1 MKILLLSAYD
11 ADSHRYWH
19 QNLTRQFPEHEWTL
33 LTLPAR
39 YFAWRI
45 RGNSLSWAFGE
56 QRPLLEQPYELLIA
70 TSMTDLSAL
79 KGMVPNLASIP
90 SVVYFH
96 ENQFA
101 YPATDNAHK
110 SVEPQIL
117 NIYTAACADHIL
129 FNTTY
134 NRDSFFSGAQ
144 TLLKKLPDHVPA
156 DLISQLK
163 ERASVL
169 PVPLENELFSPA
181 QNLKTELTD
190 WRDND
195 RKALRIVWA
204 ARWEYDKGP
213 AHLLA
218 ILEQLEKQN
227 TDYRLCLMGQ
237 SFRHSPKEFK
247 LIGERFKHRLVQFGY
262 AESREEY
269 LQWLR
274 SADVFLS
281 TALHEFQGLS
291 VLEAVA
297 CGCTPVLPGREVYP
311 ALFAEQYL
319 YNCAEHINQE
329 ATAACNKLS
338 EAVTEHDTSTPP
350 DVSYISWNNQRGA
363 YEDILNSITAKN

>member
-19 QNLTRQFPEHEWTL
+19 QNLIRQFPEHEWTL

-45 RGNSLSWAFGE
+45 RGNSLSWAFGK
-56 QRPLLEQPYELLIA
+56 QRSLLEQPYDLVIA
-70 TSMTDLSAL
+70 TSMTDFSAL

-117 NIYTAACADHIL
+117 NIYTAACADRIL
-129 FNTTY
+129 FNTSY
-134 NRDSFFSGAQ
+134 NRDSFFTGARA
-144 TLLKKLPDHVPA
+144 LLKKLPDHVPA
-156 DLISQLK
+156 DLIPQLQ

-169 PVPLENELFSPA
+169 PVPLETELFTSPA
-181 QNLKTELTD
+181 PRKKLTD
-190 WRDND
+190 WHDNNQ
-195 RKALRIVWA
+195 KVLKIVWA

-213 AHLLA
+213 SHLLA
-218 ILEQLEKQN
+218 ILERLEREN
-227 TDYRLCLMGQ
+227 TDYRLCLLGQ
-237 SFRHSPKEFK
+237 SFRNFPKEFK

-269 LQWLR
+269 LQWLG

-291 VLEAVA
+291 GLEAVA
-297 CGCTPVLPGREVYP
+297 CGCTPVLPAREVYP
-311 ALFAEQYL
+311 ALFPEKYL
-319 YNCAEHINQE
+319 YSCSEDINRE
-329 ATAACNKLS
+329 ATAACEKL
-338 EAVTEHDTSTPP
+338 TEIAAKHFTNIPP
-350 DVSYISWNNQRGA
+350 DVSYISWDNQREA
-363 YEDILNSITAKN
+363 YDAVLNSATSKN